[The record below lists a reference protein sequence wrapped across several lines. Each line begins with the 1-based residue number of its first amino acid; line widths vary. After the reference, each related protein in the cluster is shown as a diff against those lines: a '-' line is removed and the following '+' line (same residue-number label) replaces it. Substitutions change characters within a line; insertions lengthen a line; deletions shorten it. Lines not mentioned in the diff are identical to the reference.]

1 MTAVALSPRRVLAT
15 REAAWARRLARML
28 GRTRVSPNAVSV
40 AGVGCALVACA
51 AFASA
56 PAATGVPRALV
67 FVTAAAA
74 IQLRLLCNLLDGML
88 AVEEG
93 LATPLGDLYNEIPD
107 RLADVAIL
115 IGAGAAVRELTGGLA
130 LGCAAA
136 VAALFTAYVRA
147 LGGSLGLTQRFIGPM
162 AKQHRMFVLTVGAVC
177 AATESSFNLPPQS
190 VRAALAVIAAGAIV
204 TAWRRIRLI
213 ARELERVPPPGARGV
228 PGSPRGDAPRME
240 MEER

>member
-1 MTAVALSPRRVLAT
+1 MTELTLSRRVLAT
-15 REAAWARRLARML
+15 RDAAWARRLARML

-56 PAATGVPRALV
+56 PAAIGVSRGILFAV
-67 FVTAAAA
+67 AAAA

-107 RLADVAIL
+107 RLADIAIL
-115 IGAGAAVRELTGGLA
+115 LGAGAAARDLTGGLA

-136 VAALFTAYVRA
+136 IAALFTAYVRL
-147 LGGSLGLTQRFIGPM
+147 LGGSLGLTQHFTGPM
-162 AKQHRMFVLTVGAVC
+162 AKQHRMFVLTIAAVCGAV
-177 AATESSFNLPPQS
+177 ESSIGLPPQS
-190 VRAALAVIAAGAIV
+190 IRAALAVIAAGAIA
-204 TAWRRIRLI
+204 TACRRLRLI
-213 ARELERVPPPGARGV
+213 AW
-228 PGSPRGDAPRME
+228 E
-240 MEER
+240 MEAR